1 MNLQQMEPAVSA
13 ANTSSS
19 TSASLRVEG
28 VSVQFGALAAISDI
42 SLGLSTGKVVGLI
55 GPNGAGKTTL
65 VNCIS
70 GFLNPTKGSIS
81 LNGRSVDRWSPERAR
96 RMGVARTFQGGRLF
110 GALSLLENVEVAGLG
125 LGMGRRQARNQ
136 AHELLDWVGCHGDV
150 HRRAA
155 DIPYVD
161 ERRVGMARALIGRP
175 DFLLLDEPA
184 AGMSDDE
191 CVHLGDLIK
200 EVAGSMSCGVLLI
213 EHNMGLIKEVCD
225 WTLVMSSGCELA
237 VGPPDQTLNDKKVI
251 SAYLGEEE

>member
-1 MNLQQMEPAVSA
+1 MNVQQLEPAVSVSA
-13 ANTSSS
+13 KPS
-19 TSASLRVEG
+19 TPALLRVEG

-42 SLGLSTGKVVGLI
+42 NLGMSTGEVLGLI

-81 LNGRSVDRWSPERAR
+81 LNDKPVGKWSPEQAR
-96 RMGVARTFQGGRLF
+96 KLGVARTFQGGRLF
-110 GALSLLENVEVAGLG
+110 GALTVLENVEVAGLG
-125 LGMGRRQARNQ
+125 LGMSRSQARTQ
-136 AHELLDWVGCHGDV
+136 AQELLGWVGFRGDLNGKAV
-150 HRRAA
+150 

-161 ERRVGMARALIGRP
+161 ERRVGMARALIGKP

-191 CVHLGDLIK
+191 CAHLGRLIQ
-200 EVAGSMSCGVLLI
+200 EIASSMSCGVLLI

-237 VGPPDQTLNDKKVI
+237 VGPPEQTLSDKKVI